1 MVAAFSLLGPISGLL
16 GLITGPIVAGT
27 GRISSSNHP
36 PITTTRPQFIDKPLS
51 TNIEDI
57 PFLGSADSAP
67 LRDPA
72 ESKSAITTI
81 VEPSQ
86 VSPGQDGPNTTTT
99 TAVTVS
105 LADRTAS
112 KSNIRDGDHNNF
124 TTNLNASG
132 APGTYILQSPALPS
146 SADNLQVD
154 GKKAAF
160 QQDNMGT
167 IIRSGEKAAANQCG
181 LRCSSNDLEI
191 MCNDSPYSV
200 HCLYENDEC
209 YITTNYHYEPCLVIC
224 TCVQQIAHTDDIS
237 LASANGK
244 ENEFKGLD

>member
-16 GLITGPIVAGT
+16 GLIAGPVLAGT
-27 GRISSSNHP
+27 GKITSSNHP
-36 PITTTRPQFIDKPLS
+36 PIITTRPQSIDKPLS
-51 TNIEDI
+51 ADIEDS
-57 PFLGSADSAP
+57 PFLGGAGHYP

-72 ESKSAITTI
+72 QSKSTITTVI
-81 VEPSQ
+81 ESPQ
-86 VSPGQDGPNTTTT
+86 VSPGQDGPNSTTA
-99 TAVTVS
+99 AVTVS
-105 LADRTAS
+105 LVDRTAS

-132 APGTYILQSPALPS
+132 APGTYILQSPRLPS
-146 SADNLQVD
+146 SADDLQAD
-154 GKKAAF
+154 GTKAAF
-160 QQDNMGT
+160 QQDKMDT
-167 IIRSGEKAAANQCG
+167 TTRSVEKAEANQCG
-181 LRCSSNDLEI
+181 LQCSSDDLEI

-209 YITTNYHYEPCLVIC
+209 HITTNYPYEPCLVMC